1 MWKCEEI
8 VLNENG
14 VKFVPIVSCVIV
26 DVFMGSDGGCVV

>member
-8 VLNENG
+8 VLNKNG
-14 VKFVPIVSCVIV
+14 VKFVPVVSRVIV